1 MGFFVGC
8 SKLISRRIK
17 VTEQVKSREELIL
30 DTVPTGLTSK
40 KFQPWK
46 TKLISQIVEANK
58 ELWLILSMF
67 SIVGIMNYLL
77 TAQQMLLQLYV
88 MPTLFSAY
96 FFGRR
101 HAVLTAVASILLVG
115 LFLYFNSDLFNK
127 MEQFNSVSGQWYE
140 IMAWASM
147 LVIIAYSMGTL
158 YERQALQM
166 QELRKTYR
174 GLLVI
179 LRHFISKDKYTENH
193 CYRVSVYAAK
203 IATYLGLAPQQIE
216 TVRAAALLHDIGKID
231 IGREILY
238 KAAQLTREE
247 RETMKKHVEL
257 GADILD
263 LVEAPLGKIIPII
276 LAHHDKYDGS
286 GYHPTTGENIPIE
299 AQVLSVADVYD
310 ALVSDRPY
318 RKATSPFEAKE
329 IIVKGSGKDFD
340 PKVVAAFLKA
350 FQNGEME
357 IPNLMI

>member
-1 MGFFVGC
+1 MLEVNVKGV
-8 SKLISRRIK
+8 KMI
-17 VTEQVKSREELIL
+17 EQTKSREGLIFK
-30 DTVPTGLTSK
+30 TVESRLTSGR
-40 KFQPWK
+40 FQHWK
-46 TKLISQIVEANK
+46 TKLMRQAMEANK

-67 SIVGIMNYLL
+67 SIIGIMNYLL

-88 MPTLFSAY
+88 MPTIFSAY

-115 LFLYFNSDLFNK
+115 LVLYFNSDLFKK

-158 YERQALQM
+158 YERQASQMSELQ
-166 QELRKTYR
+166 KTYR

-193 CYRVSVYAAK
+193 CYRVSIYSAK
-203 IATYLGLAPQQIE
+203 IATYLGLAPPQIE

-276 LAHHDKYDGS
+276 LAHHDKHDGS
-286 GYHPTTGENIPIE
+286 GYHPINGEKIPIE
-299 AQVLSVADVYD
+299 AKVLSVADVYD

-318 RKATSPFEAKE
+318 RKALSPFEAKE
-329 IIVKGSGKDFD
+329 IIIKGSGKDFD
-340 PKVVAAFLKA
+340 PKVVDAFIGV

>member
-1 MGFFVGC
+1 M
-8 SKLISRRIK
+8 
-17 VTEQVKSREELIL
+17 TEQAKSREELIL
-30 DTVPTGLTSK
+30 DTIPPGLTSD
-40 KFQPWK
+40 KFRRWK
-46 TKLISQIVEANK
+46 TKLLRQIMEANK
-58 ELWLILSMF
+58 ELWMILSMF
-67 SIVGIMNYLL
+67 SIIGIMNYLL

-88 MPTLFSAY
+88 IPTIFSAY

-115 LFLYFNSDLFNK
+115 LVLHFNSDLFNE

-166 QELRKTYR
+166 RELQKTYR

-193 CYRVSVYAAK
+193 CYRVSIYSAK

-238 KAAQLTREE
+238 KAAQLTEKE
-247 RETMKKHVEL
+247 RETMKNHVEL

-263 LVEAPLGKIIPII
+263 LVEAPLGNIIPII

-286 GYHPTTGENIPIE
+286 GYHPIKGEKIPIE
-299 AQVLSVADVYD
+299 AKVLSVADVYD

-318 RKATSPFEAKE
+318 RKAVSPFKAKE

-340 PKVVAAFLKA
+340 PKVVDAFIRA

-357 IPNLMI
+357 IPNLII

>member
-1 MGFFVGC
+1 M
-8 SKLISRRIK
+8 
-17 VTEQVKSREELIL
+17 TEQAKSREELIL
-30 DTVPTGLTSK
+30 DTIPTGLTSGQ
-40 KFQPWK
+40 FQRWK
-46 TKLISQIVEANK
+46 TKLLRQIMEANK
-58 ELWLILSMF
+58 ELWMILSMF
-67 SIVGIMNYLL
+67 SIIGIMNYLL

-88 MPTLFSAY
+88 IPTIFSAY

-115 LFLYFNSDLFNK
+115 LVLHFNSDLFNE

-166 QELRKTYR
+166 SELQKTYR

-193 CYRVSVYAAK
+193 CYRVSIYSAK

-238 KAAQLTREE
+238 KAAQLTEKE
-247 RETMKKHVEL
+247 RETMKTHVEL

-263 LVEAPLGKIIPII
+263 LAETSLGNIIPII

-286 GYHPTTGENIPIE
+286 GYHPIKGEKIPIE
-299 AQVLSVADVYD
+299 AKVLSVADVYD

-318 RKATSPFEAKE
+318 RKAVSPFEAKE

-340 PKVVAAFLKA
+340 PKVVDAFIRA

-357 IPNLMI
+357 IPNLII

>member
-1 MGFFVGC
+1 MLEVNGKGV
-8 SKLISRRIK
+8 KM
-17 VTEQVKSREELIL
+17 TEQAKSREELIL
-30 DTVPTGLTSK
+30 DTIPTGLTSDQ
-40 KFQPWK
+40 FRRWK
-46 TKLISQIVEANK
+46 TKLLRQIMEANK
-58 ELWLILSMF
+58 ELWMILSMF
-67 SIVGIMNYLL
+67 SIIGIMNYLL

-88 MPTLFSAY
+88 IPTIFSAY

-115 LFLYFNSDLFNK
+115 LVLHFNSDLFNE

-166 QELRKTYR
+166 SELQKTYR

-193 CYRVSVYAAK
+193 CYRVSIYSAK

-238 KAAQLTREE
+238 KAAQLTEKE
-247 RETMKKHVEL
+247 RETMKTHVEL

-263 LVEAPLGKIIPII
+263 LAETSLGNIIPII

-286 GYHPTTGENIPIE
+286 GYHPIKGEKIPIE
-299 AQVLSVADVYD
+299 AKVLSVADVYD

-318 RKATSPFEAKE
+318 RKAVSPFEAKE

-340 PKVVAAFLKA
+340 PKVVDAFIRA

-357 IPNLMI
+357 IPNLII

>member
-1 MGFFVGC
+1 M
-8 SKLISRRIK
+8 
-17 VTEQVKSREELIL
+17 TEQAKSREELIL
-30 DTVPTGLTSK
+30 DPIPTGLTSDRLRR
-40 KFQPWK
+40 WK
-46 TKLISQIVEANK
+46 TKLMRQIMEANK
-58 ELWLILSMF
+58 ELWMILSMF
-67 SIVGIMNYLL
+67 SIIGIMNYLL
-77 TAQQMLLQLYV
+77 TSQQMLLQLYV
-88 MPTLFSAY
+88 MPTIFSAY

-115 LFLYFNSDLFNK
+115 LVLHFNSDLFNE
-127 MEQFNSVSGQWYE
+127 MEQFSSVSGQWYE
-140 IMAWASM
+140 IMAWAGM

-166 QELRKTYR
+166 SELQKTYR

-193 CYRVSVYAAK
+193 CYRVSIYSAK
-203 IATYLGLAPQQIE
+203 IATYLGLTPPQIE

-238 KAAQLTREE
+238 KAAQLTEEE

-257 GADILD
+257 GTDILD
-263 LVEAPLGKIIPII
+263 LVEAPLGKIIPVI

-286 GYHPTTGENIPIE
+286 GYHPISGDKIPIE
-299 AQVLSVADVYD
+299 AKVLSVADVYD

-318 RKATSPFEAKE
+318 RKAISPFEAKE
-329 IIVKGSGKDFD
+329 IIIKGSGKDFD
-340 PKVVAAFLKA
+340 PKIVDAFTRA

-357 IPNLMI
+357 IPDLMI

>member
-1 MGFFVGC
+1 M
-8 SKLISRRIK
+8 LEQ
-17 VTEQVKSREELIL
+17 TESREGLIFK
-30 DTVPTGLTSK
+30 TAQSRLTSDR
-40 KFQPWK
+40 FRHWK
-46 TKLISQIVEANK
+46 TKLMRQAIEANK

-67 SIVGIMNYLL
+67 SIIGIMDYLL
-77 TAQQMLLQLYV
+77 TGQQMLLQLYV
-88 MPTLFSAY
+88 LPTIFSAY

-115 LFLYFNSDLFNK
+115 LVLHFSSDLFNEMK
-127 MEQFNSVSGQWYE
+127 QFNSVSGQWYE
-140 IMAWASM
+140 TLAWASS

-166 QELRKTYR
+166 HELQKTYR

-193 CYRVSVYAAK
+193 CYRVSIYSAK

-238 KAAQLTREE
+238 KAAQLTRDE

-276 LAHHDKYDGS
+276 LAHHDKHDGT
-286 GYHPTTGENIPIE
+286 GYHPIRGEKIPIE
-299 AQVLSVADVYD
+299 AKVLSVADVYD

-318 RKATSPFEAKE
+318 RKAISPFEAKE
-329 IIVKGSGKDFD
+329 IIIKGSGKDFD
-340 PKVVAAFLKA
+340 PKVVDAFIGV

-357 IPNLMI
+357 VPNLII

>member
-1 MGFFVGC
+1 MLEVNGKGV
-8 SKLISRRIK
+8 KM
-17 VTEQVKSREELIL
+17 TEQAKSREELIL
-30 DTVPTGLTSK
+30 DTIPTGLSSGQ
-40 KFQPWK
+40 FQRWK
-46 TKLISQIVEANK
+46 TKLISQIMGANK

-88 MPTLFSAY
+88 IPTIFSAY

-115 LFLYFNSDLFNK
+115 LVLYFNSDLFK
-127 MEQFNSVSGQWYE
+127 EMEQSNSVNGQWYE

-158 YERQALQM
+158 YERQAFQM

-193 CYRVSVYAAK
+193 CYRVSIYSAK

-238 KAAQLTREE
+238 KAAQLTEEE
-247 RETMKKHVEL
+247 RNTMKNHVEL

-263 LVEAPLGKIIPII
+263 LAETSLGNIIPVV

-286 GYHPTTGENIPIE
+286 GYHPIKGKKIPIE
-299 AQVLSVADVYD
+299 AKVLSVADVYD

-318 RKATSPFEAKE
+318 RKAVSPFEAKE

-340 PKVVAAFLKA
+340 PKVVDAFIRA

-357 IPNLMI
+357 IPNLVI